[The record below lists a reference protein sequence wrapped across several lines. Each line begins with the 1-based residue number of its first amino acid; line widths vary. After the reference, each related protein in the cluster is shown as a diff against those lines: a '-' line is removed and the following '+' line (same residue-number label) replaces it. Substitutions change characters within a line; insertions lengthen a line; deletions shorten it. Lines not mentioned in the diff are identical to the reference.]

1 MISPAENIIPDLDA
15 TPKILSPPT
24 PARAGPGKGKCWK
37 NMMELQDTDTDS
49 ASDTDDDS
57 VRMMTN
63 RWNGQLK
70 KYYTSRLLKKDKIEK
85 ENITCAKKN

>member
-37 NMMELQDTDTDS
+37 NMMELLDTDTDS

-57 VRMMTN
+57 VGMMTN
-63 RWNGQLK
+63 RWKKQLK
-70 KYYTSRLLKKDKIEK
+70 KYYTSHIK
-85 ENITCAKKN
+85 CAKKKLDWMQKKKKY

>member
-1 MISPAENIIPDLDA
+1 MISPAENIIPDLNA

-49 ASDTDDDS
+49 ASDTDDD
-57 VRMMTN
+57 
-63 RWNGQLK
+63 
-70 KYYTSRLLKKDKIEK
+70 D
-85 ENITCAKKN
+85 